1 MEVSW
6 EIELGILSGVKL
18 RNTPERD
25 FLESESDMRILL
37 AEDDIL
43 LGKGIE
49 AGLAQAGFAIDW
61 VHNGDDVHH
70 AATTVPYDAI
80 ILDLG
85 LPKIDG
91 MTALRRLR
99 AAGNGTPVL
108 ILTARDSL
116 DDRVDGLDAGSDDY
130 MIKPFELAEL
140 QARLRALVRRS
151 KGIAETVLRHG
162 PITLIPS
169 SHKVFNGDIQ
179 VSLSDREFMTLQEL
193 MLNAGKVLS
202 KTQLEDKIYGW
213 GEEIE
218 SNTIEVYIHYLRK
231 KLYPE
236 LIRTVRGVGYVILR
250 GDEI

>member
-1 MEVSW
+1 
-6 EIELGILSGVKL
+6 
-18 RNTPERD
+18 
-25 FLESESDMRILL
+25 MRILL
-37 AEDDIL
+37 AEDDTL

-49 AGLAQAGFAIDW
+49 TGLTQAGFAIDW
-61 VHNGDDVHH
+61 VCNGDDVLH
-70 AATTVPYDAI
+70 AASTAPYDAI

-91 MTALRRLR
+91 MTALRQLR
-99 AAGNGTPVL
+99 SSGNGTPVL

-116 DDRVDGLDAGSDDY
+116 NDRVDGLDAGSDDY

-151 KGIAETVLRHG
+151 KGISETVLRNG
-162 PITLIPS
+162 PVTLTPS
-169 SHKVFNGDIQ
+169 SRIVFNGDIQ
-179 VSLSDREFMTLQEL
+179 VSLSEREFMTLQEL
-193 MLNAGKVLS
+193 MLNTGRVLS
-202 KTQLEDKIYGW
+202 KTQLEDKIYSW

-236 LIRTVRGVGYVILR
+236 LIRTVRGVGYVIPR
-250 GDEI
+250 GEDI